1 MSPLQQVYSLFE
13 ILSLFVSYMFLF
25 FAIEDCIF
33 RQYSGEGDDNW
44 VTEATFTQE
53 LDLQKQLQWG
63 SRYLDIRVG
72 YCKFLYNGPD
82 SIR

>member
-1 MSPLQQVYSLFE
+1 MKNQ
-13 ILSLFVSYMFLF
+13 F
-25 FAIEDCIF
+25 FNAIEDCIF

-44 VTEATFTQE
+44 VTEATYTQE

-72 YCKFLYNGPD
+72 YCKSLCNEPD

>member
-1 MSPLQQVYSLFE
+1 
-13 ILSLFVSYMFLF
+13 MFGKINF
-25 FAIEDCIF
+25 CTAIEDYIF

-72 YCKFLYNGPD
+72 YCKSLYNGPD

>member
-1 MSPLQQVYSLFE
+1 
-13 ILSLFVSYMFLF
+13 MFLF

-44 VTEATFTQE
+44 VTEATYTQE

-72 YCKFLYNGPD
+72 YCK
-82 SIR
+82 S